1 MKTNTSIVK
10 NLGAAALVFTLT
22 NNSASAAQVDAE
34 ISTVS
39 AAVQQALAGAD
50 VENMS
55 DLEIQNMLEHKSHHH
70 HHHEKNVLAKG
81 PKFISQVPASPA
93 AANLAKVDTNA
104 LSSAATLVDVPIDE
118 V

>member
-1 MKTNTSIVK
+1 MKTNTFIVK

-55 DLEIQNMLEHKSHHH
+55 DLEIQNMLEVSI
-70 HHHEKNVLAKG
+70 
-81 PKFISQVPASPA
+81 PRPTSSQ
-93 AANLAKVDTNA
+93 
-104 LSSAATLVDVPIDE
+104 IDE
-118 V
+118 TQNHNHGMTAEPARSDKT